1 MSNREALLE
10 ATKAARDARMA
21 EKERDTAAVTVQS
34 VTRGWLTRTRKRRE
48 WQEKVDKWTSGA
60 TNQVWSLTLV
70 CRTCICMSTFLGKSF
85 YFLTG
90 ETTTLR

>member
-21 EKERDTAAVTVQS
+21 EKERETAAVTVQS

-70 CRTCICMSTFLGKSF
+70 CRTCICSTFLGKSF
-85 YFLTG
+85 YFRDG
-90 ETTTLR
+90 

>member
-48 WQEKVDKWTSGA
+48 WQEKVDKWIGGV
-60 TNQVWSLTLV
+60 TNQVLV
-70 CRTCICMSTFLGKSF
+70 TNTCLLDMYLSVNFHKAF
-85 YFLTG
+85 VFV
-90 ETTTLR
+90 